1 MASKDEPL
9 PAVRSRLPVFDF
21 PQIPH
26 PGNSETGHRKQCSGF
41 WFLGERLL
49 DGYCCAPLDPGF
61 RDARLAECPGSLRTG
76 PESHRSVRQL
86 PECPGSLRGNGF
98 RCLGPGSWDAR
109 LAECPG
115 SLRAESGVSQESPD
129 PGEVSLESFYDLGH
143 AARLSECPRSLRE
156 SPTLQGVSGAPGVS
170 VESFSMPAPARGSRS
185 VLGVSGRPRGPG
197 VS

>member
-1 MASKDEPL
+1 MAFKDEPL
-9 PAVRSRLPVFDF
+9 PAVRSRFPVFDF
-21 PQIPH
+21 PQIPL
-26 PGNSETGHRKQCSGF
+26 PGNSGTGHQEQCSGF
-41 WFLGERLL
+41 CFLGKRLL

-61 RDARLAECPGSLRTG
+61 WDARLAECPGSLRAG

-98 RCLGPGSWDAR
+98 RCLGPGSWDER

-129 PGEVSLESFYDLGH
+129 PGGVSLESFCALGH
-143 AARLSECPRSLRE
+143 APRLSECPRSLRE
-156 SPTLQGVSGAPGVS
+156 APTLQGVSGGPGVS
-170 VESFSMPAPARGSRS
+170 VESFSLPAPALGSRS
-185 VLGVSGRPRGPG
+185 VLGVSGRPQGPG